1 MSRENIKKFYELL
14 EANEKLQIEV
24 KSFQSKHEDQM
35 TVIEE
40 FISVAAREGL
50 PFSLE
55 EFLQHLYENAS
66 YVQENEDRR

>member
-1 MSRENIKKFYELL
+1 MSRENIKRFYELL
-14 EANEKLQIEV
+14 EVNEKLQIEV
-24 KSFQSKHEDQM
+24 KSFQTKHEDQM

-55 EFLQHLYENAS
+55 EFISHLYENAS
-66 YVQENEDRR
+66 DVKDTEDRR